1 MRNIKRMIVAIS
13 AAFAAFCASAATPND
28 MMMATRCATT
38 SQNLLALQFSLG
50 NSGSAYAVVPE
61 PLYLESKALYL
72 IARPPRGAI
81 PQLPRPAAPPGR
93 SYATR
98 KNPRTGG
105 LRTYD
110 RSTIPCWSQ
119 KDAARLLG
127 ITPRQLRSYKSRPPD
142 SDWPGWKDP
151 VKLKTWANAR
161 NGGARM
167 AQAIKH
173 HLPLREGGVT
183 ERGMV
188 GSRLPP
194 RHIRS

>member
-1 MRNIKRMIVAIS
+1 MKIGGVYILTLRNIKRMIVAIS

-98 KNPRTGG
+98 KTISVPLAAKITG
-105 LRTYD
+105 LSE
-110 RSTIPCWSQ
+110 STI
-119 KDAARLLG
+119 
-127 ITPRQLRSYKSRPPD
+127 
-142 SDWPGWKDP
+142 
-151 VKLKTWANAR
+151 
-161 NGGARM
+161 
-167 AQAIKH
+167 
-173 HLPLREGGVT
+173 
-183 ERGMV
+183 
-188 GSRLPP
+188 
-194 RHIRS
+194 